1 MTVRTISARIRSALV
16 AGTIV
21 LGSVAVGACAEVG
34 TAPDVPAAIE
44 LPPFAFPTV
53 VVGDTMRDESG
64 KAVPI
69 RAIVRNSA
77 GDEITG
83 APARFLYADFNRD
96 SAFVVDSA
104 SGYVVARKT
113 VAEGR
118 IAARVGSSLQVLR
131 SLIATVRPDTA
142 FAGAAPANLI
152 TVLPDTGRARAQS
165 NTTADIPVIVRNRT
179 GAEPTGV
186 HGWLV
191 RFQIVRPA
199 NPTNDTTASV
209 FLVDDQQRPSTLD
222 TTASNGQAARRVRV
236 RAAQFPA
243 AQGTSSVTDTVV
255 VQATVLYKGKPVPG
269 APVRL
274 VAPVSRV
281 GTGGAN

>member
-1 MTVRTISARIRSALV
+1 MSGRGRRITVTAVVLA
-16 AGTIV
+16 V
-21 LGSVAVGACAEVG
+21 LGGGCAEVG

-44 LPPFAFPTV
+44 LPPFPFPTV

-77 GDEITG
+77 GEEITG

-96 SAFVVDSA
+96 TAFLVDSA
-104 SGYVVARKT
+104 SGYIVARKA

-131 SLIATVRPDTA
+131 GLIATVRPDTA
-142 FAGAAPANLI
+142 VAGAAPAGLI

-165 NTTADIPVIVRNRT
+165 NTTADLPVIVRNRSGT
-179 GAEPTGV
+179 EVTGV

-199 NPTNDTTASV
+199 NPTNDTTAAA
-209 FLVDDQQRPSTLD
+209 FLVDDQQRASMLD

-236 RAAQFPA
+236 RAAQFPV
-243 AQGTSSVTDTVV
+243 AQGTASVTDTVV
-255 VQATVLYKGKPVPG
+255 VQATVLYKGRPVAG
-269 APVRL
+269 SPVRL

-281 GTGGAN
+281 GLSGSN